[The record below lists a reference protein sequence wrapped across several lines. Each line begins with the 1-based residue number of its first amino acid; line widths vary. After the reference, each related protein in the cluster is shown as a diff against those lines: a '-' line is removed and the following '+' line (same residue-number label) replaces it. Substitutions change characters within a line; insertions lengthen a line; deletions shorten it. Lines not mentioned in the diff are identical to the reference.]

1 MTHLFR
7 PPVTH
12 VSRRTAHAAVLGMAL
27 ALAGCGAE
35 APPAPPPAGVL
46 ITTTP
51 AVRAPLEVVERS
63 VGRLESRS
71 NPTVAAEVDGRVRE
85 VGVEVGHTVEAGAV
99 LAVIDPEDYRLRQ
112 TGARADIGR
121 LEAQI
126 AQQRRLVARYQRLAR
141 SDFFAENSLEEA
153 QSQLKVLTRQLE
165 AARAAESETRRALAR
180 TEVRAPVSGRVDA
193 RMVDPG
199 DYVQEGTGM
208 FRLSA
213 GDRLRAVLP
222 FPERLVDRLAIGQ
235 VVRLTSPT
243 SPDQRLEAK
252 ITDLRPTVGANNQA
266 LEVLVDF
273 DNPGMWRAGGSI
285 NAEVVVE
292 LRPAAI
298 SVPEAS
304 VVLRPA
310 GSVVYVVEAEKV
322 RAQPVQL
329 GHQNSG
335 RVEILDGLS
344 GDEVLALDGAGF
356 LTDGARVRVQEERR

>member
-1 MTHLFR
+1 MTHRPR
-7 PPVTH
+7 PPVTRLA
-12 VSRRTAHAAVLGMAL
+12 RRAVPAALLGMAL
-27 ALAGCGAE
+27 ALAGCGSE

-46 ITTTP
+46 ITTTT
-51 AVRAPLEVVERS
+51 AARAPLEVVERS

-85 VGVEVGHTVEAGAV
+85 VAVEVGHTVQAGAV

-112 TGARADIGR
+112 AAARADIGR

-126 AQQRRLVARYQRLAR
+126 AQQQRLVARYERLAS

-165 AARAAESETRRALAR
+165 SARAAESETRRALAR
-180 TEVRAPVSGRVDA
+180 TEVRAPVGGRVDA

-222 FPERLVDRLAIGQ
+222 FPERLVDSLAIGQ

-243 SPDQRLEAK
+243 SPDQRLEATV
-252 ITDLRPTVGANNQA
+252 TDLRPTVGAANQA
-266 LEVLVDF
+266 IEVLVDF
-273 DNPGMWRAGGSI
+273 DNPGMWRAGASVNG
-285 NAEVVVE
+285 EVVVE
-292 LRPAAI
+292 TRAGAI

-310 GSVVYVVEAEKV
+310 GSVVYVVEDKKV
-322 RAQPVQL
+322 RAQPVRV
-329 GHQNSG
+329 GHQDGG
-335 RVEILDGLS
+335 RVEILEGLR

-356 LTDGARVRVQEERR
+356 LTDGAPVRLQEERP